1 MDSRHTI
8 VLSCRHKVPNIIDI
22 LNSAMGTDRV
32 LTDLAIEQ
40 HNLSDWTRIGTVRP
54 LAVVLPR
61 STGEVSTLLQVC
73 NLWGQTVVPQGGLT
87 GLAGGAVPGE
97 NDICLSLER
106 MRGIEEIDTSAATM
120 TVLAGTNL
128 QTVQEAAVQAGFE
141 FAVDMGSRG
150 SCQLGGMLAT
160 NAGGLRVIQSGSM
173 RENVV
178 GLEVVLAD
186 GAVLSSMSKLT
197 KNNTGYDLK
206 HWFIGSEGTL
216 GVITRTVLRLRP
228 KPVGRHTALCAL
240 WDYRAATEL
249 LGRMRAAFGG
259 ELAAFEIMWP
269 YFFDFGV
276 EVSRAKRSPFA
287 SPHQLYAL
295 VQQTTLNPEDN
306 GRRFTEVL
314 NEAVEC
320 GAILDAVVAHSS
332 SEREALWEI
341 RERPPAEFASRF
353 RPINF
358 DVSVQIA
365 DIGSFVSD
373 CKGTF
378 SSLAPNH
385 RSFFFGHL
393 GDSNLHVT
401 VDEDSVPGVPRA
413 AVENALYALIA
424 RYRGSISAEHG
435 IGLLKREYLH
445 LSRSPSELRAM
456 WAIKKALDPK
466 GILNPGKVLPEC
478 PD

>member
-1 MDSRHTI
+1 MTNI
-8 VLSCRHKVPNIIDI
+8 VDI
-22 LNSAMGTDRV
+22 LNSAIGQDRV
-32 LTDLAIEQ
+32 LTGMAIGQ
-40 HNLSDWTRIGTVRP
+40 RYLSDCSGIGTARP
-54 LAVVLPR
+54 RAVVLPH
-61 STGEVSTLLQVC
+61 STNEVSTVLQVC
-73 NLWGQTVVPQGGLT
+73 NKWGQTVVPQGGMT
-87 GLAGGAVPGE
+87 GLVGGAVPGE

-106 MRGIEEIDTSAATM
+106 MRGIEEIDGAAATM

-141 FAVDMGSRG
+141 FPVDMGSRG
-150 SCQLGGMLAT
+150 SCQIGGALAT
-160 NAGGLRVIQSGSM
+160 NAGGIRVIQSGM
-173 RENVV
+173 ARDNVV

-186 GAVLSSMSKLT
+186 GAVLSSIGKMI

-216 GVITRTVLRLRP
+216 GIITRAVLRLRP
-228 KPVGRHTALCAL
+228 KPRGRHTALCAL
-240 WDYRAATEL
+240 PDYRAMAEL
-249 LGRMRAAFGG
+249 LARMRTALGE

-269 YFFDFGV
+269 DFFDFGV
-276 EVSRAKRSPFA
+276 ELSRAKCSPFGRHYA
-287 SPHQLYAL
+287 LYAL
-295 VQQTTLNPEDN
+295 VEQTTLNPEDS
-306 GRRFTEVL
+306 GRRFTEIL
-314 NEAVEC
+314 NAAAD
-320 GAILDAVVAHSS
+320 GGTILDAVVAHST

-341 RERPPAEFASRF
+341 RECPAQFPSRLA
-353 RPINF
+353 PINF
-358 DVSVQIA
+358 DISVPIA
-365 DIGSFVSD
+365 HIGSFVTD
-373 CKGTF
+373 CKEML

-401 VDEDSVPGVPRA
+401 VDANSIPGVDRG
-413 AVENALYALIA
+413 AVEDALYQLIA

-445 LSRSPSELRAM
+445 HSRSASELRAM

-478 PD
+478 AD